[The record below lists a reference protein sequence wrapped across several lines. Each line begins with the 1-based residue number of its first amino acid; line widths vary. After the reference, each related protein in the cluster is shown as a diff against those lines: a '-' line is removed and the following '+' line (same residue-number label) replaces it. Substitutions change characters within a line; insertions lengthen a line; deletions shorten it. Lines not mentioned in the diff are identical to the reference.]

1 MAREQIIDTREEITE
16 ESLLI
21 EARERMDDSL
31 TYEQENRSEAETDLL
46 FKLGG
51 HNQWPAH
58 IVKDRLQDA
67 RPILTINKLPTFT
80 DQVIGDSRANKVS
93 IKVRPTGKEGSKEV
107 AKILDGLIRNI
118 QKESDSN
125 AVYQWGLQCAVDS
138 GLGAWTVDIVHIDD
152 NAFEKELVIKRISNP
167 YTVYLDP
174 KAQEPTSKDG
184 RYAFITELI
193 SRKEFKARYPGKVP
207 SDLPK
212 QGIAD
217 DLKFWF
223 QEEDVRI
230 AEYWVKRPLKKRIY
244 LLADNRVVSGEK
256 WDAVKDD
263 LKEKEEIFHI
273 VDGVPEVGPAP
284 GDEQEVV
291 LNEVPEIVDERTV
304 ESHQVLMYLIDGSQI
319 IDGPNVWPG
328 KYIPIIPV
336 QGKEININGKKHL
349 RGIIRNARD
358 PQAIYNYERT
368 EEIERNALAKMPPMI
383 ATAEQMEGHDWN
395 NDQNDA
401 VRIYTHVAGQERPS
415 ATIPPQA
422 SSGNIAQ
429 AAAANDEMNAT
440 TGLNPPNLGLTSGAG
455 SSGIKEQVLQQKGDI
470 GTLEY
475 HDNQA
480 RAIKFTGDILVDLI
494 PPVYD
499 NERSIVVI
507 GEDESEGFK
516 TINQKVFDKEGNQ
529 THIINDLSIGR
540 YAAAVSVGPSFST
553 QRVETAN

>member
-1 MAREQIIDTREEITE
+1 M
-16 ESLLI
+16 I

-51 HNQWPAH
+51 HHQWPAH
-58 IVKDRLQDA
+58 IVKKRLQEQ
-67 RPILTINKLPTFT
+67 RPILTVNKLPTFT
-80 DQVIGDSRANKVS
+80 DQIIGDSRANKTS
-93 IKVRPTGKEGSKEV
+93 IKIRPTGKEGSKEV
-107 AKILDGLIRNI
+107 GKILDGLIRNI
-118 QKESDSN
+118 QKESDSD
-125 AVYQWGLQCAVDS
+125 AIYQWGLQCAADS
-138 GLGAWTVDIVHIDD
+138 GKGAWRVITEHIDD
-152 NAFEKELVIKRISNP
+152 NAFEQEIKLERISNP
-167 YTVYLDP
+167 YTVYEDP
-174 KAQEPTSKDG
+174 KGQDPTGKDD
-184 RYAFITELI
+184 RYKFVTELI
-193 SRKEFKARYPGKVP
+193 GRKEYKARYPDKEP
-207 SDLPK
+207 SDIPK

-223 QEEDVRI
+223 QDEDIRI

-244 LLADNRVVSGEK
+244 LLSDNRVVSGEP

-284 GDEQEVV
+284 GDEQEVI

-304 ESHQVLMYLIDGSQI
+304 ESHQVVMYLIDGSQI

-358 PQAIYNYERT
+358 PQAMYNYERT
-368 EEIERNALAKMPPMI
+368 EEIERVALAKMPPMI

-401 VRIYTHVAGQERPS
+401 VRIYTHQGNVPPPS

-429 AAAANDEMNAT
+429 SAQTNDELKAV
-440 TGLNPPNLGLTSGAG
+440 TGIFDASLGDRSNEQ
-455 SSGIKEQVLQQKGDI
+455 SGIALQRRQ
-470 GTLEY
+470 LQSSVANFEY
-475 HDNQA
+475 HDNLT
-480 RAIKFTGDILVDLI
+480 RAIKYTGDILVDLI
-494 PPVYD
+494 PKIYD

-507 GEDESEGFK
+507 GEDDSEGFE
-516 TINQKVFDKEGNQ
+516 TINEKVFDKEGNQ
-529 THIINDLSIGR
+529 THIINDLSIG
-540 YAAAVSVGPSFST
+540 
-553 QRVETAN
+553 